1 MQDFLLYSAIPG
13 PGRLCPVPA
22 CPADSHCVIVYPP
35 AIQIATL
42 DLLNFIKNESWVPC
56 KMQNGGMEAAAVISS
71 LGEFRCH
78 PSQALLQGEGL
89 RAARCTAS
97 ANGVR
102 NLIPYSSR
110 ATARVAPPALWGPC
124 LKPGGRVRTP
134 VPTAD
139 IEALPSSVGAGHR
152 PARRLHSSCHL
163 PGSAWHR
170 NSDSHGVKKTGKN
183 EKNAW

>member
-1 MQDFLLYSAIPG
+1 
-13 PGRLCPVPA
+13 
-22 CPADSHCVIVYPP
+22 
-35 AIQIATL
+35 
-42 DLLNFIKNESWVPC
+42 
-56 KMQNGGMEAAAVISS
+56 MQNAKWRDGGCGGYIKF
-71 LGEFRCH
+71 GGFRCH

-110 ATARVAPPALWGPC
+110 ATARVAPPALWCPC

-183 EKNAW
+183 EKNAWQLFALNSYIIPLSRKRRQIL